1 MSWTKIGKGGSSG
14 GGTAPTPPS
23 IQSKAILAEDTNAGV
38 LVYYTNADQVGGV
51 STVGIANASVAGKF
65 PCIGATVAGGLAGET
80 VDIVHQGDLTTDT
93 SFFNV
98 GQIVSLGN
106 NGFFFAEPEGID
118 QRVGVVKVK
127 GNTGIV
133 FLNIDMNENPNIPVL
148 QDGEMLHYDTANG
161 YQGTGDI
168 NTATMVDFGAKDL
181 KCKTVIT
188 ESSSVEVGPG
198 VTLSDRGGFLQ
209 NSSSVTDRDFI
220 SVDYQVDETGTQKP
234 LYESRA
240 AEVVH
245 DVVQADDSQT
255 MVGVTSYQV
264 VPTKSQDISRVY
276 IKLVN
281 PIDNFRVE
289 VVSDVTGEVVKY
301 IPTRNDFENGTGL
314 TFAAGEQ
321 FFDLISPLAELVGFP
336 LTVNV
341 AADQSIDVL
350 GDGTNPWRAVDSQ
363 DITPYQMLDERDVAP
378 EMASSSVIR
387 LDGVPTIASPTSVD
401 VPAGEWRHVTFD
413 AQGVKTEAV
422 IPWAEQLG
430 VTVPNIGTAVAQKL
444 VIDVN
449 GVVVFID
456 EISTPTTSRDYGN
469 LAIISHPEGT
479 ISALIN
485 NTFKGQEVYGQ
496 VIDGYDALGVTRK
509 SGLEVSPN
517 LDLTFNRSA
526 GILHG
531 VGAGVA
537 SLERGQNTVSFPAQS
552 PANFARILGIT
563 NDQENPATTLIDPGF
578 WDNGTGAKVA
588 IGTPTQQATIV
599 HIYQAISGGSE
610 IAVLYGQTVYATLS
624 EAILNAP
631 TDIPDLPE
639 VLQQGSNLI
648 ERIAVVSNAT
658 DLSDPLQA
666 QLLGGVK
673 FGTSL
678 SSAGFGGVSG
688 GGDMFGAASSVDGEI
703 VRFAGTSGKT
713 ANSGSDVSA
722 LNGVVSRISPNQD
735 LTLAPNGTGSIVA
748 GNSSFKDGD
757 PLEYPVADE
766 LDGDVLA
773 TNGAGVLTLRPDN
786 FQLAATSALLGYGE
800 KRIYIDSAAGDMTI
814 ALGDN
819 PRVGERKLLWIGDNT
834 NTISLETVNPTYP
847 LNPPPPIAEANVQG
861 EWTLTADF
869 DDRFGD
875 RELVNNGTGGSF
887 VTDVVNGNSVDV
899 FDFEGTAHLQAD
911 ATNYKGILGS
921 TPRTFTCWYKANAG
935 EPTGTETL
943 VYWGSDNSPGQ
954 EWRMEFNGVS
964 NIFNMTINGAF
975 RSYSFA
981 TLNAANLFDGNF
993 HHIAF
998 TQDTP
1003 TTNSMRMLVD
1013 GAFMSVAN
1021 NDTTPSMNTQSEFNF
1036 TLGARGD
1043 GSNKLNACLYDCR
1056 LFNRKL
1062 GQGEIVNI
1070 INDDIIGGV
1079 NLSEFAND
1087 TVLDVMYNGSEWVVG
1102 YGTEKLVQDTAN
1114 RLESLE
1120 DTAMIGSGLSVDN
1133 GLVTYS
1139 GVEGNQAGNTSG
1151 LTALDG
1157 VVKSIEVDASVV
1169 IETLTGGEKI
1179 TLNEVTGNVTI
1190 DDGSDGVLD
1199 VFFGRTRLRNPS
1211 DSPAYILHDSGDS
1224 PLGGMDWNPDATPYI
1239 SLFTGGITSKTSE
1252 LRLFEDG
1259 SVEMPSKTG
1268 AFRPTRV
1275 TLAELNLITPEA
1287 GSVAYNTDLDILVLG
1302 NGVQWNPISTTL
1314 SVIGRVT
1321 VQNGIALSGTFQTID
1336 SGNFAFFEVDGQT
1349 ALPNFVNGV
1358 WTVPATG
1365 TYQFNVSGVADT
1377 NSGSENQVR
1386 FYVEVNDLDYT
1397 NPIFPGVDNFTING
1411 AGLGI
1416 NGIVKLVAG
1425 DEVQIAYSVL
1435 SGSGWT
1441 LDNFRWDISRV
1452 GS

>member
-1 MSWTKIGKGGSSG
+1 MAKGYIAGIGSGGSGGSG
-14 GGTAPTPPS
+14 GIPNPEPGVLADNEML
-23 IQSKAILAEDTNAGV
+23 KANAGG
-38 LVYYTNADQVGGV
+38 TE
-51 STVGIANASVAGKF
+51 I
-65 PCIGATVAGGLAGET
+65 I
-80 VDIVHQGDLTTDT
+80 
-93 SFFNV
+93 
-98 GQIVSLGN
+98 
-106 NGFFFAEPEGID
+106 
-118 QRVGVVKVK
+118 
-127 GNTGIV
+127 
-133 FLNIDMNENPNIPVL
+133 
-148 QDGEMLHYDTANG
+148 
-161 YQGTGDI
+161 GTGDT
-168 NTATMVDFGAKDL
+168 NTDTEVDFGSKDI
-181 KCKTVIT
+181 KCKSVIT
-188 ESSSVEVGPG
+188 ESSSVEIGPG
-198 VTLSDRGGFLQ
+198 LTLSDRGGFLEIE
-209 NSSSVTDRDFI
+209 SSVSGEDFI
-220 SVDYQVDETGTQKP
+220 SVDYKIDDTGTDKP
-234 LYESRA
+234 LYSARSAVAVREIS
-240 AEVVH
+240 
-245 DVVQADDSQT
+245 QPDDSQT
-255 MVGVTSYQV
+255 MLNVSSYTVTPVQG
-264 VPTKSQDISRVY
+264 QDVLSVY

-281 PIDNFRVE
+281 PITNFRARVI
-289 VVSDVTGEVVKY
+289 SNVTGKIIKY
-301 IPTRNDFENGTGL
+301 IPTRNDWETGSGLDFTVGENEFTL
-314 TFAAGEQ
+314 
-321 FFDLISPLAELVGFP
+321 DSPLAEVAGVM
-336 LTVNV
+336 LTVEV
-341 AADQSIDVL
+341 LADQQIDVL
-350 GDGTNPWRAVDSQ
+350 GDGVNPWRATNNQ
-363 DITPYQMLDERDVAP
+363 KITNKAMALDEEIDS
-378 EMASSSVIR
+378 ESSASNVIR
-387 LDGVPTIASPTSVD
+387 LDGVPTIASPASVN
-401 VPAGEWRHVTFD
+401 VPSGAWRHVTFD
-413 AQGVKTEAV
+413 AVGIKTESV
-422 IPWAEQLG
+422 IEWAEQLN
-430 VTVPNIGTAVAQKL
+430 VTVPNIATEIAQKL
-444 VIDVN
+444 VIDTN
-449 GVVVFID
+449 GAVAFID
-456 EISTPTTSRDYGN
+456 EITTPTTNRDYGN
-469 LAIISHPEGT
+469 LAIISHPDGT
-479 ISALIN
+479 ISALVN
-485 NTFKGQEVYGQ
+485 NTFKGQEVYSQ

-526 GILHG
+526 GILHS

-588 IGTPTQQATIV
+588 IGTPAQQATIV

-658 DLSDPLQA
+658 DLSDPSQA

-722 LNGVVSRISPNQD
+722 LNGTIGRISPNQD
-735 LTLAPNGTGSIVA
+735 LTIAPNGTGAVVV
-748 GNSSFKDGD
+748 GNSAFKDGD
-757 PLEYPVADE
+757 PLEYPIADE
-766 LDGDVLA
+766 FDGDVLT

-786 FQLAATSALLGYGE
+786 FQLAATSSLIGYGE
-800 KRIYIDSAAGDMTI
+800 KRIYIDSSAGDMTI

-887 VTDVVNGNSVDV
+887 VTDIVNGNSVDV
-899 FDFEGTAHLQAD
+899 FDFEGTAYLQAD
-911 ATNYKGILGS
+911 VTNYKGILGS

-964 NIFNMTINGAF
+964 SIFNMTINGAF

-981 TLNAANLFDGNF
+981 VLNAANLFDGNF

-1013 GAFMSVAN
+1013 GVFMSVTD

-1036 TLGARGD
+1036 TLGAKGN

-1056 LFNRKL
+1056 LFDRKL
-1062 GQGEIVNI
+1062 GQGEINNI

-1139 GVEGNQAGNTSG
+1139 GVEGNQAANTSG

-1169 IETLTGGEKI
+1169 IETLTGDEKV

-1190 DDGSDGVLD
+1190 EDGSDGVLD
-1199 VFFGRTRLRNPS
+1199 VFFGRTRLRNPA
-1211 DSPAYILHDSGDS
+1211 DSPAYLLHDSGDN

-1252 LRLFEDG
+1252 LRLLEDG

-1336 SGNFAFFEVDGQT
+1336 SGNFAFFEVDGQA

-1386 FYVEVNDLDYT
+1386 FYVDVNGLDYT
-1397 NPIFPGVDNFTING
+1397 SPLFPGVDNFTING
-1411 AGLGI
+1411 AGLSI

-1425 DEVQIAYSVL
+1425 DEVQIAYTVL
-1435 SGSGWT
+1435 GGNNWT
-1441 LDNFRWDISRV
+1441 LDNFRWDIARV